1 MVKALENVDEK
12 NRPIEEIRKVS
23 QRLIS
28 SLVFPGSCSAP
39 RYVSELTW
47 PPEVM
52 DT

>member
-1 MVKALENVDEK
+1 MKAPENVVEK
-12 NRPIEEIRKVS
+12 NRLIEIRKVS
-23 QRLIS
+23 PRLIS

-39 RYVSELTW
+39 RYLSELTW